1 MGPSAHSWAV
11 ETLVYSLRQDTLLW
25 GGTSR
30 TTNPNSLSTLVTE
43 VADATAKEMTK
54 QGLLL
59 P

>member
-1 MGPSAHSWAV
+1 MRRKGAP
-11 ETLVYSLRQDTLLW
+11 QLLW

-30 TTNPNSLSTLVTE
+30 TTNPNNLSALVKE

-54 QGLLL
+54 EGLLL